1 MSKILKIKARQVF
14 DSRGNPTIEAEIYSK
29 NFSASAICP
38 SGASTGTYEAF
49 EKRDTNN
56 KQYLGKSVLNAVDL
70 VNTKISNKLKGKG
83 YDPVTTSD
91 KAFEKF
97 IRLKIKKKF
106 PTHQVIGEEF
116 GHKKSSSDFTWVID
130 PIDGTRSYVI
140 GNPTWSNLIS
150 LNFKGNPVLGLA
162 NFPILKKYY
171 LNLNDKNSYVY
182 ENGKRRKISVSKKV
196 PFNQIKVSGA
206 FHGAISVKQQMK
218 IPKVL
223 KLMQFPCADALSYS
237 HLCEGKIDVVF
248 QGSNKVWDIHPL
260 IPIIKAAGGI
270 VTTWNNKDAIKGGS
284 ILVSA
289 NKSIH
294 NNMLKLLKPVLK

>member
-1 MSKILKIKARQVF
+1 MKILNPKEYKIYANFLNVLAKDLTRF
-14 DSRGNPTIEAEIYSK
+14 YYSK
-29 NFSASAICP
+29 LNR
-38 SGASTGTYEAF
+38 AF
-49 EKRDTNN
+49 KVAN
-56 KQYLGKSVLNAVDL
+56 K
-70 VNTKISNKLKGKG
+70 IKGKG

-106 PTHQVIGEEF
+106 PKHQVIGEEF
-116 GHKKSSSDFTWVID
+116 GHKKSSSDYTWVID

-150 LNFKGNPVLGLA
+150 LNFKGNPVVGLA

-171 LNLNDKNSYVY
+171 LNINNKSAYVF
-182 ENGKRRKISVSKKV
+182 EGGKKMKISVSKNNT
-196 PFNQIKVSGA
+196 FGQIKVSGA
-206 FHGAISVKQQMK
+206 FHGCLSIKQQSK

-248 QGSNKVWDIHPL
+248 QGMNKIWDIHPL
-260 IPIIKAAGGI
+260 IPIIKASGGV
-270 VTTWNNKDAIKGGS
+270 VTTWNNKDAINAGS
-284 ILVSA
+284 ILGSA

-294 NNMLKLLKPVLK
+294 NKMLKLLKPVVK